1 MMATDRSRNAACA
14 PLLDR
19 AARLRPTLL
28 RIARRR
34 TGCPYRAEDVV
45 QDVFLKLLQTPAKE
59 ADGITDAYIR
69 RMVSNLA
76 IDRCRRCT
84 LERTLFASLDDPDI
98 TPPCQTATA
107 ETRLVSNDGLR
118 RVARELRGLPDRDR
132 RIFLLHRLDGIPQK
146 DIADSH
152 RLSRASVCGIIR
164 KAHDRCAQAAGV
176 SGTGREGAA

>member
-1 MMATDRSRNAACA
+1 MTAIDRSRNTAAC
-14 PLLDR
+14 PLLER
-19 AARLRPTLL
+19 ATQLRPTLL

-45 QDVFLKLLQTPAKE
+45 QDVFLKLLQTPAPD

-76 IDRCRRCT
+76 IDRCRRCA

-98 TPPCQTATA
+98 PPPRQTSTA
-107 ETRLVSNDGLR
+107 ETRLLSADGLR
-118 RVARELRGLPDRDR
+118 CVASELRRMPRRDR

-146 DIADSH
+146 DIADTH

-164 KAHDRCAQAAGV
+164 KTHDRCARAAGV
-176 SGTGREGAA
+176 SPQREGDA

>member
-14 PLLDR
+14 LLLDR
-19 AARLRPTLL
+19 ATRLRPTLL

-45 QDVFLKLLQTPAKE
+45 QDVFLKLLQTPAPE
-59 ADGITDAYIR
+59 ADSITDAYIR

-84 LERTLFASLDDPDI
+84 LERTLFASIDDPDI

-107 ETRLVSNDGLR
+107 ETRLMSVDGLR
-118 RVARELRGLPDRDR
+118 RVARELRTLPSRDR
-132 RIFLLHRLDGIPQK
+132 RIFLLHRLDGMPQK
-146 DIADSH
+146 EIADRLH
-152 RLSRASVCGIIR
+152 LSRASVCGIIR
-164 KAHDRCAQAAGV
+164 RTHDRCVDASGIPPLQAK
-176 SGTGREGAA
+176 GAA

>member
-1 MMATDRSRNAACA
+1 MMATDRSRNTAAVA
-14 PLLDR
+14 LLDR
-19 AARLRPTLL
+19 ATRLRPTLL

-45 QDVFLKLLQTPAKE
+45 QDVFLKLLQTPAQE
-59 ADGITDAYIR
+59 ADGVTDAYIR

-107 ETRLVSNDGLR
+107 ETRLVSADGLR
-118 RVARELRGLPDRDR
+118 RVTSALRTLSGRDR
-132 RIFLLHRLDGIPQK
+132 QIFLLHRMDGIPQK
-146 DIADSH
+146 EIADSH
-152 RLSRASVCGIIR
+152 HLSRASVCGIIR
-164 KAHDRCAQAAGV
+164 KAHDRCADAAGILQT
-176 SGTGREGAA
+176 GTGDL